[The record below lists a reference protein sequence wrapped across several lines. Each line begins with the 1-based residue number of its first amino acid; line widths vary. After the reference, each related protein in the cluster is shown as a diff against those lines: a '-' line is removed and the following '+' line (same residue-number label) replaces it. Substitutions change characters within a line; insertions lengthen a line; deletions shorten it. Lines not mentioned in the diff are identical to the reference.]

1 MKVFK
6 RKIYNKLKDWK
17 SETKG
22 TKALLIEGARRIG
35 KSTIAEEFAKN
46 EYRSYILIDF
56 NLASDTVISAF
67 NNYLND
73 LDTFFMIIESE
84 YNKKLYRRESVVIF
98 DKIQR
103 FPKARQAV
111 IYLVA
116 DGRFDYIETGSLI
129 SIRENVENITL
140 PSEERKMAMYPMDF
154 EEFAWALGE
163 EVMADYIR
171 KCYEK
176 RMPLEQSLHAKAMML
191 FRQYMIVGGM
201 PQSILAYIGNDRD
214 FRRADMEKR
223 DILEM
228 YRSDIMKIRSS
239 YKSGVIALF
248 DQIPSFL
255 SHKERRVVM
264 NRLDKNA
271 TFPKYHDTFFW
282 LADSMMVNQ
291 CFNCSDP
298 NVGLSLNEDRT
309 YVKCYMCDTGLLVS
323 HTFSE
328 REITDNA
335 LYRELLFGNLSIN
348 EGMFYENAISQML
361 VANGYKLFFYTRYNE
376 EKHRNDIEIDFLIS
390 NNSKLKYKVYPIEVK
405 SSDRYTT
412 TSLERFEDR
421 FHQRIGGSYVIHPK
435 NLKAEGGRLF
445 IPAYMTFCL

>member
-98 DKIQR
+98 DEIQR
-103 FPKARQAV
+103 FPRARQAV
-111 IYLVA
+111 KYLVA

>member
-98 DKIQR
+98 DEIQR

-111 IYLVA
+111 KYLVA

-271 TFPKYHDTFFW
+271 TFPKYHATFFW
-282 LADSMMVNQ
+282 LADAMMVNQ
-291 CFNCSDP
+291 SFNCRDP

>member
-1 MKVFK
+1 MRVFK
-6 RKIYNKLKDWK
+6 RKIYNKLKNWK
-17 SETKG
+17 SETGG
-22 TKALLIEGARRIG
+22 TKALLVEGARRIG
-35 KSTIAEEFAKN
+35 KSTIVEEFAKN

-98 DKIQR
+98 DEIQR

-111 IYLVA
+111 KYLVA

-129 SIRENVENITL
+129 SIKENVDGITL
-140 PSEERKMAMYPMDF
+140 PSEERRLAMYPMDF
-154 EEFAWALGE
+154 EEFAWALGDE
-163 EVMADYIR
+163 MMVSYIR
-171 KCYEK
+171 KCFDK
-176 RMPLEQSLHAKAMML
+176 LMPLEQSLHAKAMMM

-201 PQSILAYIGNDRD
+201 PQSVLAYIDNDRD
-214 FRRADMEKR
+214 FRQADMEKR

-228 YRSDIMKIRSS
+228 YRNDIMKIHSS

-248 DQIPSFL
+248 DQIPAFL

-271 TFPKYHDTFFW
+271 TFPKYHATFFW

-291 CFNCSDP
+291 CFNCSGP

-328 REITDNA
+328 NEITDND
-335 LYRELLFGNLSIN
+335 LYRELLFGKMSIN
-348 EGMFYENAISQML
+348 EGMFYENVISQML
-361 VANGYKLFFYTRYNE
+361 VANGHRLFFYTKYNE
-376 EKHRNDIEIDFLIS
+376 EKHRNDIEIDFLMS

-405 SSDRYTT
+405 SNDRYTIK
-412 TSLERFEDR
+412 SLQRFEERFR
-421 FHQRIGGSYVIHPK
+421 QRIGGCYVIHPK
-435 NLKAEGGRLF
+435 NLKVDGNTLF